1 MITFP
6 VNELVPLC
14 SEFGVKLTAEQ
25 LAQFNNYGNML
36 LDWNSKINLTAITDP
51 YDIVYKHFYDCLLLL
66 KNVNIPEGAAVID
79 IGTGAGFPGVV
90 LKIARPDIELTLMD
104 GLNKRL
110 IFLNELLSGLSLT
123 AKTIHARAE
132 EAGQKPEYRE
142 KFDFATARAVAK
154 LNVLYEYCT
163 PFLKTGGSFVALKG
177 PAVNEEIANSERA
190 AQILGCSNPKVFKE
204 NLMGGEERNIVL
216 VKKIS
221 QTPPKYPRISAKISK
236 QPL

>member
-177 PAVNEEIANSERA
+177 PAVNEEIANSARA

>member
-6 VNELVPLC
+6 VNELVSLC